1 MKQTIIL
8 KKHKKHTHNGI
19 NMHNNKVHKSTKSDI
34 IIYKQ
39 KNNKTKKSPNRQYEK
54 MYKNNIEFI
63 LWWPST
69 DCCGAY
75 N

>member
-1 MKQTIIL
+1 
-8 KKHKKHTHNGI
+8 
-19 NMHNNKVHKSTKSDI
+19 MHNNKVYKSTKSDI

-39 KNNKTKKSPNRQYEK
+39 KNNKTKEFPNGQYEK